1 VPQLADSRERHG
13 NAVPF
18 AEMDH
23 SLVLVADQGFH
34 RMVPLVSPV
43 GAGWVMESCGN
54 VPPQLFAI
62 VVSTQ

>member
-1 VPQLADSRERHG
+1 
-13 NAVPF
+13 
-18 AEMDH
+18 MDH